1 MKNRSYYAFDDDTQG
16 AFARCSTESLTAPLA
31 VNCAGEMQSACPF
44 STDNAEGRLDYYLM
58 YIKSGELEVSFPDG
72 DRVLAAG
79 TAVIFPPRR
88 RYRYRFAGGCQ
99 MSYLWCHFTGSD
111 VSRLLTEL
119 GLAPL
124 PFHRQ
129 IGREGAILSEFE
141 RIFSVFS
148 EGGVFRDPIL
158 AHTLEGLLLT
168 VARASAEPASPAP
181 LSRSVGYINE
191 NYTRDIRIP
200 DLARMENLS
209 NSRYHVLFCEAFG
222 MPPSRYVTK
231 LRVQSACELLLTT
244 DLPVKQVGL
253 SVGYDDPHF
262 FSKIFKAYAGVSPT
276 KYRSK

>member
-31 VNCAGEMQSACPF
+31 VNCAGEMQSAFPF

-72 DRVLAAG
+72 DRTLGAG

-88 RYRYRFAGGCQ
+88 RYRYRFAGGGQ
-99 MSYLWCHFTGSD
+99 ISYLWCHFTGSD